1 MQIRVITSLL
11 SAFGIIFGE
20 IFLFTTRGK
29 ECNVRR
35 VRRNAT
41 LPVSGKHGW
50 LVGTVLPSG
59 WKREDL
65 HLLAICNV
73 IMPTLQFLLYA
84 IDKGNILSGM
94 ELTSTHSQTAGMPD
108 AQICIRHLSLCQP
121 FLKCIYLL
129 FLLN

>member
-65 HLLAICNV
+65 HLLAICNF
-73 IMPTLQFLLYA
+73 IIPTFCYTQLTREIFYREWSLLLPIA
-84 IDKGNILSGM
+84 RQQG
-94 ELTSTHSQTAGMPD
+94 
-108 AQICIRHLSLCQP
+108 CQMLR
-121 FLKCIYLL
+121 FV
-129 FLLN
+129 